1 MNLVLRIWRQAG
13 PKAKGRFE
21 DYPVTGIS
29 PDYSF
34 LEVLDRIN
42 EELISQKRVPVAFEM
57 DCREGI
63 CGSCSLM
70 INGRPHGP
78 QPATTTCQLYMRH
91 FHDGQTITVEPWRSR
106 ATPVIKDLIVDRS
119 AMDRIMQSAGYISV
133 HTGEAPDAN
142 TITVARSRADQAFV
156 AASCIGCG
164 ACIAACPNASAML
177 FVAAKVT
184 HLSLLPQGESERR
197 HRVLSMVEAMDREG
211 FGNCSNHYECA
222 KACPKLIPVSF
233 IARLNREFLRAG
245 LLGDEYGEPVHHVA
259 HEE

>member
-1 MNLVLRIWRQAG
+1 MKLVLRIWRQAG
-13 PKAKGRFE
+13 PESEGCFE
-21 DYPVTGIS
+21 DYTVSGIS

-34 LEVLDRIN
+34 LEVLDRVN
-42 EELISQKRVPVAFEM
+42 EGLLAIKREPVAFEM

-70 INGRPHGP
+70 INGTPHGP
-78 QPATTTCQLYMRH
+78 QLATTSCQLYMRH
-91 FHDGQTITVEPWRSR
+91 FQDGQTITVEPWRSR

-119 AMDRIMQSAGYISV
+119 ALDRIMQSAGYVSV

-142 TITVARSRADQAFV
+142 TIPVSKSRADQAFI

-184 HLSLLPQGESERR
+184 HLSLLPQGQPERS

-222 KACPKLIPVSF
+222 KACPKSIPVSF

-245 LLGDEYGEPVHHVA
+245 LLGHEYGEPVHHAA

>member
-13 PKAKGRFE
+13 PNARGRFE
-21 DYPVTGIS
+21 DYPVSGIS

-42 EELISQKRVPVAFEM
+42 EALVSQKREPVAFEM

-70 INGRPHGP
+70 INGVPHGP
-78 QPATTTCQLYMRH
+78 QQATTSCQLYMRH
-91 FHDGQTITVEPWRSR
+91 FHDDQTITVEPWRSK

-119 AMDRIMQSAGYISV
+119 AMDRVMQSAGYISV
-133 HTGEAPDAN
+133 NTGQAPDAN
-142 TITVARSRADQAFV
+142 TVTIPKPRADMAFV

-177 FVAAKVT
+177 FVAARVT
-184 HLSLLPQGESERR
+184 HLGLLPQGEPERS

-222 KACPKLIPVSF
+222 KACPKSIPISF
-233 IARLNREFLRAG
+233 IARLNREYMRAG
-245 LLGDEYGEPVHHVA
+245 LLGHEYGGPVQHVA